1 MGQRNQPIVCPKL
14 RARLNSALGMI
25 VSVLWRLLGVD
36 WEDLA
41 GVLTWRVPH
50 QPESQ
55 KEVHVV
61 RR

>member
-1 MGQRNQPIVCPKL
+1 MGQRNRPIVCPKL
-14 RARLNSALGMI
+14 RARLNSALGRI
-25 VSVLWRLLGVD
+25 VSVIWRLLGVA
-36 WEDLA
+36 WEELA

-50 QPESQ
+50 QPDSQ